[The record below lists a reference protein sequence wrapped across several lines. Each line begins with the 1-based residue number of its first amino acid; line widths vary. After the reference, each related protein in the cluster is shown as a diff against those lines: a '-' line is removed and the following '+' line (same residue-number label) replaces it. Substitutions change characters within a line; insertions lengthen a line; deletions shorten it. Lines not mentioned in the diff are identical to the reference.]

1 MGVTIST
8 HNGSSVA
15 REHNVRNEKV
25 VSKESHIDPNGVHEI
40 WHDEKVRSAYE
51 RLFGQAQADYNA
63 KQTRADR
70 RIDNYYNEVCK
81 DAKKHTC
88 YEMIIGIYGT
98 NENGTPLCSAEQGK
112 AIMREFVEDWRQ
124 RNPNLEMIGAYYHA
138 DEQGEPHVHI
148 DYIPV
153 AHGYERGMET
163 QTGLVKAL
171 KEQGF
176 EKQGKATAQIQWEA
190 RENAFL
196 DQLCRQH
203 GLEVEHP
210 KEKNRKHVETE
221 TFKAQKELE
230 RTIDHVNGLDK
241 HVAKQERKESRL
253 KDDISRLKGER
264 KELKDLQKEKA
275 GKTILGTPR
284 KTVTLLYEEYATLQN
299 RARRIADIQTQEQQ
313 TRSKLSEAER
323 KLNYADGIRRTAD
336 DYLNEAMEKRR
347 EADGLLQNQ
356 RQVIED
362 TAKEIAQDFI
372 DHVKNDAG
380 TFKSLITRMTRFMQ
394 ESTLENGQNAM
405 DAFKSREERMDRQLL
420 EMYEKHNWQ
429 IPEHLQK
436 CQETEQV
443 HTQGRSL

>member
-112 AIMREFVEDWRQ
+112 AIMREFVENWRQ

-284 KTVTLLYEEYATLQN
+284 KSVTLPYEEYATLQR
-299 RARRIADIQTQEQQ
+299 RARKIMDIESREQKSNEMFA
-313 TRSKLSEAER
+313 RAER
-323 KLNYADGIRRTAD
+323 RLEYATHQQATAE
-336 DYLNEAMEKRR
+336 DYLNSAMDKEKEYR
-347 EADGLLQNQ
+347 DLIKGQNQ
-356 RQVIED
+356 LIQEK
-362 TAKEIAQDFI
+362 AQEIAQDFV
-372 DHVKNDAG
+372 DHMKNDAG
-380 TFKSLITRMTRFMQ
+380 TFGSQITRMVNFLKKN
-394 ESTLENGQNAM
+394 TLSNGQNAM
-405 DAFKSREERMDRQLL
+405 EAFKENEEEIDRWLVRA
-420 EMYEKHNWQ
+420 YEKSNWQ

-436 CQETEQV
+436 YQETEQV
-443 HTQGRSL
+443 QTQGRSR